1 MSILK
6 RALISLAFLCV
17 ALTSSFAA
25 KELLYVQE
33 GQKIVTYSVDN
44 TTAVSNKLGTMFTK
58 FDPNFNFQI
67 CPSGSYLYILGF
79 ISAGNEMFA
88 VYPLTTAGVPMA
100 KPIQTLTV
108 KPALSQFIVHPNGID
123 AYAMFS
129 WTQVVGGQ
137 VEYVSDIVLFT
148 INPKTGKLTNTTKPV
163 ANFPLNAR
171 FQTAMYGMNSKG
183 TKLYT
188 AAHDVLTGVEGT
200 YHYSYSTINA
210 KTGALGTPIAFW
222 SDTVDSSKQQNSAF
236 SDSLIAQVAETFDT
250 GGSFFI
256 NLYPNKAGV
265 NPNAPLI
272 NCTSAM
278 LLVCGDSTSN
288 PVLHPSGKYLF
299 FYDQSINQQTI
310 VYLNTVLKKFEAT
323 GASIPGP
330 SLPVVFSRDGSLVYA
345 VVNTE
350 ILVYVFNPHSG
361 LLTAKSTINAP
372 GLIQIVPAR

>member
-1 MSILK
+1 
-6 RALISLAFLCV
+6 
-17 ALTSSFAA
+17 
-25 KELLYVQE
+25 
-33 GQKIVTYSVDN
+33 VDN
-44 TTAVSNKLGTMFTK
+44 ATAVPNKLGTLSTK

-88 VYPLTTAGVPMA
+88 VYPPTAAGVPMA

-108 KPALSQFIVHPNGID
+108 KPALSQFIIHPNGID

-129 WTQVVGGQ
+129 WSQVVGGQ
-137 VEYVSDIVLFT
+137 LEFVSDVVLFT
-148 INPKTGKLTNTTKPV
+148 INPKTGKLTNTTTPV
-163 ANFPLNAR
+163 ANFPLNAN
-171 FQTAMYGMNSKG
+171 FQTAMYGMNSRG

-188 AAHDVLTGVEGT
+188 AAHDALTGVEGT

-210 KTGALGTPIAFW
+210 KTGALGKQIGFW
-222 SDTVDSSKQQNSAF
+222 SDTVDESKQQNSVF
-236 SDSLIAQVAETFDT
+236 SDSLIAQVVETFDSS
-250 GGSFFI
+250 GSFFI

-272 NCTSAM
+272 NCTSGM
-278 LLVCGDSTSN
+278 LAFCGDGALN
-288 PVLHPSGKYLF
+288 PVIHPSGKYLF

-310 VYLNTVLKKFEAT
+310 IYINTALKKFQAT

-330 SLPVVFSRDGSLVYA
+330 SLPVVFSRDGLLVYA

-350 ILVYVFNPHSG
+350 ILVYVFNPRSG
-361 LLTAKSTINAP
+361 LFTAKSTINAP
-372 GLIQIVPAR
+372 GLIQIVPSEVNWSVARNGLILTSKFRDHSPGG